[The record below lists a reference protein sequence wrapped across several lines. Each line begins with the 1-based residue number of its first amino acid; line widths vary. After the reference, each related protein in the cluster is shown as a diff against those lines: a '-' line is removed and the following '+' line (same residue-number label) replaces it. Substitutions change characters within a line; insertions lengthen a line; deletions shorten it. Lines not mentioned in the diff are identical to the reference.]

1 MVQPRPSPS
10 VKVRAAVWSDTGA
23 VGQIYRFHIYAPT
36 RMAGC
41 GTEGMKLRPL
51 EKHLLGCGFTRLSE
65 RKPQR
70 KSKREAGEQRRERR
84 GRGGSNLPPFATT
97 KLKWNQVKSLHE
109 PDKLR

>member
-65 RKPQR
+65 RKPE
-70 KSKREAGEQRRERR
+70 KEQE
-84 GRGGSNLPPFATT
+84 RGGRAE
-97 KLKWNQVKSLHE
+97 KRAQRE
-109 PDKLR
+109 GRQ